1 MPGDRYDISHLT
13 RRSRS
18 VHGHVLLV
26 RLVLSLGLEIWV
38 VVGRCRSDR
47 ASRSRVALDLVAV
60 HKVLALG
67 GDWRGHVTIDHGAV
81 QLLRSSGEH
90 LGGRLGLLRG
100 HGVVGRGRRDG
111 PPAGGFLLLQ
121 EVLESDGDARHVR

>member
-60 HKVLALG
+60 HKVLALW

-81 QLLRSSGEH
+81 QLLR
-90 LGGRLGLLRG
+90 G

-111 PPAGGFLLLQ
+111 PSAGGFLLLQ